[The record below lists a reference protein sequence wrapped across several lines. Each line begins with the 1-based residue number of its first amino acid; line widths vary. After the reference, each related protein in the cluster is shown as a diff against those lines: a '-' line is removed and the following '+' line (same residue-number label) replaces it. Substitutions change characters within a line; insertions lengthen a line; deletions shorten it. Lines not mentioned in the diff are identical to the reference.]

1 MAKQIGFGSA
11 LKKGATAL
19 GQIMEISREASEANE
34 VETTTLDASDRFET
48 YIAGLINPGSVK
60 LKLMYDP
67 SDTNLKAWMAEHEA
81 GGSTTYTIVYP
92 TTTITQS
99 FTAFVKSVGAEIPLK
114 DAMTCDVT
122 LKISGDPGWT
132 T

>member
-1 MAKQIGFGSA
+1 MGKAIGFGTA

-19 GQIMEISREASEANE
+19 GQIIEISREASEAGE

-60 LKLMYDP
+60 LKLAYDP

-81 GGSTTYTIVYP
+81 GGSTTYSIVYP
-92 TTTITQS
+92 NAVTQTFS
-99 FTAFVKSVGAEIPLK
+99 AFVKSVGAEIPLK
-114 DAMTCDVT
+114 DLMTCDVT